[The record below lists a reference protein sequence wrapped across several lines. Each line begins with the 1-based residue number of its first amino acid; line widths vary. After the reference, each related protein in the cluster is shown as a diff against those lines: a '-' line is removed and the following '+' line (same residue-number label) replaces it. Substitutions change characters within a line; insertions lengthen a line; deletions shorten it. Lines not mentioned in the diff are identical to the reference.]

1 MKKGVLYSAGS
12 IIILIICLFS
22 FVLPSAL
29 GNNTNPNKLP
39 DFGKYDGK
47 AIRYEQNSDFA
58 NFVTYYA
65 DMYKNY
71 GMQIDASSH
80 YYIFS
85 SAFNSAVIKE
95 AYRSEVE
102 KSGYKVPVKAVNRQ
116 LIPYFLDENGKYSEK
131 LYKQADPA
139 VVADTRASLE
149 SSLLANRFFDDVFG
163 ATGDIFGT
171 TALYGLKYSDAELDF
186 IKDYDLPKRG
196 FDMVAFAKA
205 DYPEAEKINYAKNNI
220 AKFTKYDMSVI
231 TCADKSTAEKVV
243 NRIANNEI
251 TFVDAVSE
259 YSDKNYSNTE
269 GKLNN
274 SYQYQLEMI
283 LSNKEDVAKLADLEV
298 GKNSEVIQTTAGY
311 SIFQAN
317 AKPVAADLESEEI
330 KTVVSNY
337 IKSYEA
343 TLVEDYF
350 TAKATDFTSAAMNTS
365 FEDACATMGVEK
377 MVINPFPLNYASSSI
392 ASGID
397 YTLPGLS
404 AAAENE
410 NFLKMAF
417 SLKMNEISSPMVLDD
432 FVVVIK
438 YTNEVTTKDNE
449 ESSPT
454 IFTELDT
461 YDESACQN
469 AILKSPKLEN
479 NFVDV
484 YFDNFM
490 SE

>member
-1 MKKGVLYSAGS
+1 
-12 IIILIICLFS
+12 
-22 FVLPSAL
+22 
-29 GNNTNPNKLP
+29 
-39 DFGKYDGK
+39 
-47 AIRYEQNSDFA
+47 
-58 NFVTYYA
+58 
-65 DMYKNY
+65 
-71 GMQIDASSH
+71 
-80 YYIFS
+80 
-85 SAFNSAVIKE
+85 
-95 AYRSEVE
+95 
-102 KSGYKVPVKAVNRQ
+102 
-116 LIPYFLDENGKYSEK
+116 
-131 LYKQADPA
+131 
-139 VVADTRASLE
+139 
-149 SSLLANRFFDDVFG
+149 
-163 ATGDIFGT
+163 
-171 TALYGLKYSDAELDF
+171 
-186 IKDYDLPKRG
+186 
-196 FDMVAFAKA
+196 
-205 DYPEAEKINYAKNNI
+205 
-220 AKFTKYDMSVI
+220 MSVI

-283 LSNKEDVAKLADLEV
+283 LANKEDVAKLADLEV

-454 IFTELDT
+454 IFTELDS

>member
-12 IIILIICLFS
+12 ITILIICLFS

-47 AIRYEQNSDFA
+47 SIRYEQNSDFA

-171 TALYGLKYSDAELDF
+171 TALYGLKYSDAVKAYYATQIELD
-186 IKDYDLPKRG
+186 
-196 FDMVAFAKA
+196 
-205 DYPEAEKINYAKNNI
+205 EALNKI
-220 AKFTKYDMSVI
+220 
-231 TCADKSTAEKVV
+231 
-243 NRIANNEI
+243 
-251 TFVDAVSE
+251 
-259 YSDKNYSNTE
+259 
-269 GKLNN
+269 
-274 SYQYQLEMI
+274 
-283 LSNKEDVAKLADLEV
+283 
-298 GKNSEVIQTTAGY
+298 
-311 SIFQAN
+311 
-317 AKPVAADLESEEI
+317 
-330 KTVVSNY
+330 
-337 IKSYEA
+337 
-343 TLVEDYF
+343 
-350 TAKATDFTSAAMNTS
+350 
-365 FEDACATMGVEK
+365 
-377 MVINPFPLNYASSSI
+377 
-392 ASGID
+392 
-397 YTLPGLS
+397 
-404 AAAENE
+404 
-410 NFLKMAF
+410 
-417 SLKMNEISSPMVLDD
+417 
-432 FVVVIK
+432 
-438 YTNEVTTKDNE
+438 
-449 ESSPT
+449 
-454 IFTELDT
+454 T
-461 YDESACQN
+461 YDTSKD
-469 AILKSPKLEN
+469 ILIKLMLI
-479 NFVDV
+479 FHYSGD
-484 YFDNFM
+484 
-490 SE
+490 